1 MSKKIPNF
9 KNEEEEI
16 KFWDE
21 HSLSEFD
28 NDLEEVKVECIRDND
43 ILPVRLDHDDIQH
56 IKNLAKK
63 KGLTQG
69 TLARL
74 WIKERLIQEKKTL

>member
-1 MSKKIPNF
+1 MSKKIPSF
-9 KNEEEEI
+9 KSEEEEI

-28 NDLEEVKVECIRDND
+28 DDLEEVKVDCTRDNN
-43 ILPVRLDHDDIQH
+43 ILPIRLDHDDIKH
-56 IKNLAKK
+56 IKNLAKM